1 MWAFSLVK
9 NVCSNCL
16 LLCVFRVIYYT
27 TKGKGQEEKD
37 MKELKFNDLAVVP
50 FVEEIANLGI
60 KRKIITESQI
70 KKTIKSL

>member
-1 MWAFSLVK
+1 
-9 NVCSNCL
+9 
-16 LLCVFRVIYYT
+16 
-27 TKGKGQEEKD
+27 